1 MEVNDLRSIVTVL
14 LLVMFLAIVVW
25 TYSKKRAASFDE
37 CAALPLQDD
46 EPAAGMAVAAR
57 SKQ

>member
-1 MEVNDLRSIVTVL
+1 MDVNELRSVVTVL
-14 LLVMFLAIVVW
+14 LLLMFLAIVVW

-46 EPAAGMAVAAR
+46 EPAAGKADAAR